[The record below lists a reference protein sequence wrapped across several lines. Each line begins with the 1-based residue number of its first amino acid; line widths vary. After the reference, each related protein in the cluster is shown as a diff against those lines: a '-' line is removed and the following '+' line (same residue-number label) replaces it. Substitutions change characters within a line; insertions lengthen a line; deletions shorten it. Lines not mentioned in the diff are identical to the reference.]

1 MEDNAEKMT
10 TIVIVPTVELAADIV
25 RTCTNKNVDCIR
37 YDRACTFMHAPTV
50 VVVIADT
57 ATTEDFI
64 LYARRLIDRKRLAQV
79 VFDECQR
86 LRRTLTS

>member
-1 MEDNAEKMT
+1 LICILGTGSGKTGLIIIPEVMEDNAEKMT

-50 VVVIADT
+50 VVVIADISKT
-57 ATTEDFI
+57 GNE
-64 LYARRLIDRKRLAQV
+64 
-79 VFDECQR
+79 
-86 LRRTLTS
+86 